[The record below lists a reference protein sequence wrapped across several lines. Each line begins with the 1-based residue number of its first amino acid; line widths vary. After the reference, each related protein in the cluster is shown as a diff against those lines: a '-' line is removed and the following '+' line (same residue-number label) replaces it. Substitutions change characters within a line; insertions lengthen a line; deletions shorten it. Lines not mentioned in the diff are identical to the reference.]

1 MSPVEPERHPAQ
13 EPALRELAVTIVHD
27 NNPCIDSLK
36 TAWGFSAFVTGP
48 EKTILFDTGSDG
60 TLLLENMAKLQIDPG
75 GVDLVVLSH
84 IHGDHTGGLTG
95 LLKASPRVQV
105 FLPAA
110 FPAKFKT
117 AVQGH
122 GATVVE
128 IKAPQEVCRNVYT
141 TGLLGRRIKEQALII
156 RTERG
161 LIVLTGCAHPGIARI
176 VKEVRHLH
184 EENILLAIGGFHL
197 EWATRGR
204 VRSIMTAFRSYGIRY
219 VAPTHCSGDKAR
231 RLIQEGYGPGYVEAG
246 AGKTI
251 TLPELATY

>member
-1 MSPVEPERHPAQ
+1 MSPVEPERRPA
-13 EPALRELAVTIVHD
+13 EVPALSELAITIVHD
-27 NNPCIDSLK
+27 NNPCVDSLK

-48 EKTILFDTGSDG
+48 ERTILFDTGSDG
-60 TLLLENMAKLQIDPG
+60 VLLLENMAKLQIDSG
-75 GVDLVVLSH
+75 KVDLVVLSH

-95 LLKASPRVQV
+95 LLKENSRVQV
-105 FLPAA
+105 FLPAS

-122 GATVVE
+122 GAAIVE
-128 IKAPQEVCRNVYT
+128 IKEPQEICQNVST
-141 TGLLGRRIKEQALII
+141 TGALGRRIKEQALII

-161 LIVLTGCAHPGIARI
+161 LVVLTGCAHPGIARI
-176 VKEVRHLH
+176 VKEVRHQH
-184 EENILLAIGGFHL
+184 EGSILAVIGGFHL

-204 VRSIMTAFRSYGIRY
+204 VESIMAAFRSYGIRY

-231 RLIQEGYGPGYVEAG
+231 QLFRQSYGPGYVDAG

-251 TLPELATY
+251 TLLELAT